1 MTVPIALMRKFP
13 NFELIFS
20 GGKGRLVPTGTTEA
34 ELAGVF
40 YTEQGVDIKQ
50 RHSLPRRLSH
60 GGRNFLDGV
69 FNGWQFDGLADC
81 AA

>member
-1 MTVPIALMRKFP
+1 MTVPIALMRKFS

-20 GGKGRLVPTGTTEA
+20 GDEGRLVPTGTTEA

-40 YTEQGVDIKQ
+40 YVEQGLDM
-50 RHSLPRRLSH
+50 RRVTLES
-60 GGRNFLDGV
+60 NFLDGV
-69 FNGWQFDGLADC
+69 LNGWQFDGLADL